1 MRAIVRFFAKEHL
14 LGNLLTLLIFVFGIY
29 SVIEIRRDIWPGVDF
44 NITTI
49 TTLLPGASPEQ
60 VEKLVINPIEEAIRE
75 VDGLKKVFSTATEST
90 GVSVLQ
96 LDPDARDAN
105 KTNQD
110 IRQAIDRVD
119 DLPDAAERP
128 ILSVVEAGT
137 LPVIEVTLTANQEA
151 DPQPTEMEVR
161 DAGRYL
167 SDELSLLRQVSS
179 VNEQGER
186 KKEFLVEAA
195 PELLARRRVPLS
207 SLIQSIQS
215 RNVSVPGGSVK
226 SGDGR
231 EVLVRTEAEY
241 PTPESLLETVLLSNE
256 AGFGTKLGDVASV
269 KEQLAE
275 PTLLYRYEG
284 RPSANLIVA
293 KKVNADTYELI
304 EAVKEKAESFA
315 ARRVDAD
322 GTPRF
327 NVDYSNDLS
336 GYLTTRL
343 NALSSN
349 LIVGLV
355 LVVIVLALF
364 LPWQVTLVVALGIPV
379 ALLSTLATAYLL
391 GISLNLISLI
401 GLIIVL
407 GMLVDDAI
415 VVTENIWRHV
425 EMGKDLT
432 TAVVEGAGEVFGAV
446 LASVLTTASAFAPMM
461 FMTGIFG
468 AFVFEIPVMVILAL
482 FFSIFEAFIVMP
494 SHFTGWVGPFI
505 NTKKAAKSTHWFDGV
520 AERYQAYVK
529 WSLRFRYALAAGV
542 FGFFVATAVVLG
554 ISGRFILFPPE
565 GIEAFFI
572 QLEAP
577 TGTTIEKMVELVEP
591 IEQEVAKIPE
601 VDLKDY
607 VTSVGIIQQDQI
619 DPQTRR
625 GSHYAQIRVLLT
637 PQSTRER
644 TANEIIDEV
653 RKRVGEP
660 EEFERISIE
669 LVRQGPPQGKPIS
682 LNVLGDDFEQMNI
695 VADKLIKEL
704 RTYSGVEDVRSSF
717 LPGKDEW
724 QVLPLHQATAMVG
737 LTAAQISQTVRAAF
751 EGIVASSVR
760 ELDEEI
766 DIRVR
771 LKPES
776 GYALNQLETLS
787 VGNSLGNLIP
797 LRNIAKFKK
806 ETAISSITHLDY
818 RRLVNVSANVDTSLN
833 TPADVVSKIKPKLD
847 EILAAHEGVKIEF
860 GGEDEDTAESMT
872 ALARAFIFAAFV
884 IFSLLIITF
893 KNLLQPI
900 LILTSIPLGFM
911 GVAYAMLIHGRPF
924 SFMAMLGVIALAGVI
939 VNNAI
944 VFIDFV
950 NSNRKDG
957 QGLKESIAEA
967 AKVRL
972 RPIVLTT
979 LTTVC
984 GLLPTAY
991 GEQMQSWFGIGGGD
1005 PFIVPIALSLGWGL
1019 AFGSLLTALVFPAF
1033 ILILDDIENGM
1044 KKLFTRG

>member
-14 LGNLLTLLIFVFGIY
+14 LGNLLTLLIVVFGIY
-29 SVIEIRRDIWPGVDF
+29 SVIDVRRDIWPGVDF
-44 NITTI
+44 NLTTI

-90 GVSVLQ
+90 GVSILQ
-96 LDPDARDAN
+96 LDPDARDVD
-105 KTNQD
+105 KTNQE
-110 IRQAIDRVD
+110 IRQALDRVD
-119 DLPDAAERP
+119 DLPDAAEDP
-128 ILSVVEAGT
+128 VINVVEAGT
-137 LPVIEVTLTANQEA
+137 LPVIEVVLTSPTLSFI
-151 DPQPTEMEVR
+151 EVR
-161 DAGRYL
+161 DAARKL
-167 SDELSLLRQVSS
+167 SDELSLLRQVSA
-179 VNEQGER
+179 VDEQGER

-207 SLIQSIQS
+207 SLIQSIQN
-215 RNVSVPGGSVK
+215 RNVSVPGGTIK
-226 SGDGR
+226 SNQGS

-241 PTPESLLETVLLSNE
+241 ESPEDLLETVLLSNE
-256 AGFGTKLGDVASV
+256 AGFGTKLGDVADVS
-269 KEQLAE
+269 ERLAD
-275 PTLLYRYEG
+275 PTMLYRHRG
-284 RPSANLIVA
+284 RPSSSLIVA

-304 EAVKEKAESFA
+304 EAVKKASEEFVANRVTESGEPKFK
-315 ARRVDAD
+315 VE
-322 GTPRF
+322 
-327 NVDYSNDLS
+327 YSNDLS

-349 LIVGLV
+349 LIIGLI

-364 LPWQVTLVVALGIPV
+364 LPWQVTLVVAIGIPV
-379 ALLSTLATAYLL
+379 ALLSTLMTSYLM

-425 EMGKDLT
+425 ETGKELT
-432 TAVVEGAGEVFGAV
+432 ASVVDGASEVFGAV
-446 LASVLTTASAFAPMM
+446 VASVLTTASAFAPMM

-482 FFSIFEAFIVMP
+482 AFSVFEAFIVMP

-505 NTKKAAKSTHWFDGV
+505 NTNKAAKKSHWFDGV
-520 AERYQAYVK
+520 ANRYQRYVN
-529 WSLRFRYALAAGV
+529 WSLRLRYALAAGV
-542 FGFFVATAVVLG
+542 FAIFIATVGLLVA
-554 ISGRFILFPPE
+554 SGRFILFPPE
-565 GIEAFFI
+565 GIEAFFV
-572 QLEAP
+572 QVEAP
-577 TGTTIEKMVELVEP
+577 TGTTIEKMIELVEP
-591 IEQEVAKIPE
+591 LEQEVSKIPDN
-601 VDLKDY
+601 VMKDY
-607 VTSVGIIQQDQI
+607 VTSIGIIQQDQI

-637 PQSTRER
+637 PQSER
-644 TANEIIDEV
+644 DTSANDLIE
-653 RKRVGEP
+653 RLRQSVGEP
-660 EEFERISIE
+660 KGIERVSYE

-682 LNVLGDDFEQMNI
+682 LNILGEDFDEMNA
-695 VADKLIKEL
+695 VAAKLMNEL
-704 RTYSGVEDVRSSF
+704 GTYEGVEDIRSSF
-717 LPGKDEW
+717 QPGKEEW

-737 LTAAQISQTVRAAF
+737 LSAAQISQTVRAAF

-771 LKPES
+771 LKPED
-776 GYALNQLETLS
+776 GFALNQLETLS

-806 ETAISSITHLDY
+806 QDAISSITHLNY
-818 RRLVNVSANVDTSLN
+818 ERLVNVSAGVDIEKS
-833 TPADVVSKIKPKLD
+833 TPADVVAKLKPRLKEVLSGY
-847 EILAAHEGVKIEF
+847 EGIKIEF
-860 GGEDEDTAESMT
+860 GGEDEDTEESMA
-872 ALARAFIFAAFV
+872 ALLRAFVVAAFV

-924 SFMAMLGVIALAGVI
+924 SFMALLGVIALAGVI
-939 VNNAI
+939 VNNSI

-950 NSNRKDG
+950 NSNRKEG
-957 QGLKESIAEA
+957 QGVKESISEA
-967 AKVRL
+967 ARVRL

-991 GEQMQSWFGIGGGD
+991 GEQMQAWFGIGGGD

-1033 ILILDDIENGM
+1033 ILILDDIEKGI
-1044 KKLFTRG
+1044 KKIFSRSKATA